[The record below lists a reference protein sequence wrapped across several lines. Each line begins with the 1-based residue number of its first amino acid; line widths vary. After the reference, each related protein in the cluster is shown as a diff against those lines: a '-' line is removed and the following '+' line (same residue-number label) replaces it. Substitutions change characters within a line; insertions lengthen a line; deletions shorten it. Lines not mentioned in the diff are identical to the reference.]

1 MDIDKWKN
9 VIILLC
15 KYGLISFCVYILI
28 KIMLALLII
37 GSYYLIFHDIT
48 HLDSADTLAIAS
60 IP

>member
-9 VIILLC
+9 VIILLF

-28 KIMLALLII
+28 KILLAMLII
-37 GSYYLIFHDIT
+37 GSYYMIFHDIT
-48 HLDSADTLAIAS
+48 HLETSDALAIAA